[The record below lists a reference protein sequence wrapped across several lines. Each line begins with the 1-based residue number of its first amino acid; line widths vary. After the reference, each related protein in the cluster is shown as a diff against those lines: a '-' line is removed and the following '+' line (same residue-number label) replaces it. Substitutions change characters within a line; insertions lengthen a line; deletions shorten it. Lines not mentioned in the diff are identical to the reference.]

1 MRFLSEK
8 KFLLKSRLD
17 NMVLNL
23 KQVIVSL

>member
-8 KFLLKSRLD
+8 KFLRKSRLD